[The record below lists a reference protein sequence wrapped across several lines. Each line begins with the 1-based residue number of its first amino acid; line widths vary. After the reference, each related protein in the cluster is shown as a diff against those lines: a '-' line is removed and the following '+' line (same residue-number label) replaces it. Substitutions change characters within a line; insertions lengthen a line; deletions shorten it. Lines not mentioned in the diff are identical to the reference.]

1 MLPLTVMI
9 TAFYL
14 GQFFCERSQPL
25 TGLLAFLVV
34 AIGGVIVSS
43 YLEAAAR
50 RLLKGLVLKTVSAHP
65 DLFRSRKPR
74 PATASHT
81 P

>member
-9 TAFYL
+9 AAFYL

-25 TGLLAFLVV
+25 IGVLAFLVV
-34 AIGGVIVSS
+34 AFAGVIVSC
-43 YLEAAAR
+43 YLEAVAR
-50 RLLKGLVLKTVSAHP
+50 HLLKELAVKVVTAHP
-65 DLFRSRKPR
+65 DLFRMRKPR

-81 P
+81 S